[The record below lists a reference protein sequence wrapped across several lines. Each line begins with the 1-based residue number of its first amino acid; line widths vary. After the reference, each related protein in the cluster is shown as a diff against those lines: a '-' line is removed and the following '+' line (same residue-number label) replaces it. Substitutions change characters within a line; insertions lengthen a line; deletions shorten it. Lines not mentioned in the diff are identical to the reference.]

1 MVADITSLCTFKK
14 AVVGELTFLEIIT
27 SSAAA
32 TADTID
38 LNIDQTDAVDTYG
51 ITVICTT
58 RGQNTTGT
66 EVADWT
72 WSNTTGVITVPTIST
87 GVHKILVVGY

>member
-1 MVADITSLCTFKK
+1 MPDLTSTSTFKK
-14 AVVGELTFLEIIT
+14 AVVGELTFLEIIS
-27 SSAAA
+27 SSALA
-32 TADTID
+32 TSDTID
-38 LNIDQTDAVDTYG
+38 LNIDQTAGVNTYG
-51 ITVICTT
+51 LTVICST